1 MWSFPHGRVGA
12 IPELTP
18 LIRLA
23 GRSDY
28 VTFTIFP
35 ISGFLFGGITGM
47 FTGASG
53 ASRILTKDP
62 ESERRTARAFSGYAA
77 ETHRKEAVGWERLR
91 ISGLESV

>member
-1 MWSFPHGRVGA
+1 
-12 IPELTP
+12 
-18 LIRLA
+18 
-23 GRSDY
+23 
-28 VTFTIFP
+28 
-35 ISGFLFGGITGM
+35 M